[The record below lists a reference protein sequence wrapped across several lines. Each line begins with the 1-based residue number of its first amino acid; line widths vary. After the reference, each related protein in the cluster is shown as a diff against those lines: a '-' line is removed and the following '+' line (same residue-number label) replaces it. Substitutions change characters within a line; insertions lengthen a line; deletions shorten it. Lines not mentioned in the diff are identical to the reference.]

1 MEETKLIKQLDLETF
16 LSKRELVPRIRA
28 EFEESKDCD
37 FRGHFRDHGIPE
49 KFGFDVLVQ
58 MVIHKRPTLAT
69 LVGILNHHCKN
80 DLQATADMIRRC
92 AEADLM
98 DWHEEL
104 KVFIVKIDISPDVQ
118 AELDA
123 FQYPLPCVVPP
134 KFLRNNLD
142 NGYYLRPG
150 SVILRDNHHNKDVS
164 LDFLNIMNHVPLAL
178 DEDTALMI
186 KNKWRNLDKPKPGE
200 THEEFQ
206 KRRRQ
211 FEKYDRSAKD
221 AIALMTTL
229 SDHFYCVWRFDKRGR
244 SYPMGYHIN
253 PQGTAWNKAVIALH
267 RKEIVE
273 GV

>member
-1 MEETKLIKQLDLETF
+1 MEEAKLIKQLDLETF

-28 EFEESKDCD
+28 EFEESKECD
-37 FRGHFRDHGIPE
+37 FRGHFKDHDIPE

-69 LVGILNHHCKN
+69 LVGVLNHHCKN
-80 DLQATADMIRRC
+80 DLQATADMIKRC

-98 DWHEEL
+98 DWHEDL

-150 SVILRDNHHNKDVS
+150 SVILRDNHHNENAS

-200 THEEFQ
+200 THEDFQ

-221 AIALMTTL
+221 AIALMTNL

-267 RKEIVE
+267 KKEIVE